1 MYKLQIDKP
10 YLQAYLEDIYVDWN
24 ADKPLYKEAQFLFRF
39 NSFSVPNELI
49 RLIEHGCFDYFR
61 DNKALYICV
70 DHSFVEELTES
81 GQDINIIFIDHHLAE
96 KQNVKYAS
104 NARMMAENYPDL
116 IKYLVNVIPYFN
128 SIVVLMHNDL
138 DGLASGIIMKSII
151 NDIFDEN
158 RHEGINVQSGV
169 AFAKILGSYGDID
182 SDKLKTLETFF
193 HKSLHANIDKKFE
206 SIRKNIGTFFK
217 ATRAIHDSLFYIRNY
232 QDIVNEKYKEVSCIN
247 WEEVNK
253 YDDYIKQFNI
263 ETKNILSLFLSICE
277 SLEECKKI
285 TAKYVVYLINVIM
298 TNKTLIRINEEY
310 YNVSEKILE
319 QYLGGSSQT
328 PLELEITATFNGS
341 NTKYK
346 ILIIDTPFDVAR
358 SVMFKYELKI
368 KNLLKQSI
376 APVNYSYKV
385 TDWLKYGKDIVKLS
399 HNIACFNKAI
409 NKLTLY
415 SSENSSAYDIALGVF
430 HGGGHITENGS
441 IGSVKLENEY
451 KLFDKIKL
459 TDIF

>member
-1 MYKLQIDKP
+1 MYRLQIDKP
-10 YLQAYLEDIYVDWN
+10 YLQAYLDDIYVDWN
-24 ADKPLYKEAQFLFRF
+24 AEKPLYKEAQCLFRF
-39 NSFSVPNELI
+39 NGFSVPNELI

-61 DNKALYICV
+61 GNKALYICV

-116 IKYLVNVIPYFN
+116 MKYLVNVIPYFN

-232 QDIVNEKYKEVSCIN
+232 QDIVNEKNFLLSGGAGSGKTYSLIQTINLIKSLYNNKSIACITYTNVAVNEIKNRVIDNRNLEVLTIHDFL
-247 WEEVNK
+247 W
-253 YDDYIKQFNI
+253 
-263 ETKNILSLFLSICE
+263 KNI
-277 SLEECKKI
+277 KK
-285 TAKYVVYLINVIM
+285 YHV
-298 TNKTLIRINEEY
+298 
-310 YNVSEKILE
+310 
-319 QYLGGSSQT
+319 
-328 PLELEITATFNGS
+328 
-341 NTKYK
+341 
-346 ILIIDTPFDVAR
+346 
-358 SVMFKYELKI
+358 
-368 KNLLKQSI
+368 
-376 APVNYSYKV
+376 
-385 TDWLKYGKDIVKLS
+385 
-399 HNIACFNKAI
+399 
-409 NKLTLY
+409 
-415 SSENSSAYDIALGVF
+415 
-430 HGGGHITENGS
+430 
-441 IGSVKLENEY
+441 
-451 KLFDKIKL
+451 
-459 TDIF
+459 

>member
-1 MYKLQIDKP
+1 M
-10 YLQAYLEDIYVDWN
+10 
-24 ADKPLYKEAQFLFRF
+24 
-39 NSFSVPNELI
+39 
-49 RLIEHGCFDYFR
+49 
-61 DNKALYICV
+61 
-70 DHSFVEELTES
+70 
-81 GQDINIIFIDHHLAE
+81 
-96 KQNVKYAS
+96 
-104 NARMMAENYPDL
+104 
-116 IKYLVNVIPYFN
+116 
-128 SIVVLMHNDL
+128 
-138 DGLASGIIMKSII
+138 
-151 NDIFDEN
+151 
-158 RHEGINVQSGV
+158 
-169 AFAKILGSYGDID
+169 
-182 SDKLKTLETFF
+182 
-193 HKSLHANIDKKFE
+193 
-206 SIRKNIGTFFK
+206 
-217 ATRAIHDSLFYIRNY
+217 
-232 QDIVNEKYKEVSCIN
+232 
-247 WEEVNK
+247 
-253 YDDYIKQFNI
+253 
-263 ETKNILSLFLSICE
+263 
-277 SLEECKKI
+277 
-285 TAKYVVYLINVIM
+285 
-298 TNKTLIRINEEY
+298 
-310 YNVSEKILE
+310 SEKILE

-368 KNLLKQSI
+368 KNLLRQSI

-385 TDWLKYGKDIVKLS
+385 TDWLKSGKDIVKLS